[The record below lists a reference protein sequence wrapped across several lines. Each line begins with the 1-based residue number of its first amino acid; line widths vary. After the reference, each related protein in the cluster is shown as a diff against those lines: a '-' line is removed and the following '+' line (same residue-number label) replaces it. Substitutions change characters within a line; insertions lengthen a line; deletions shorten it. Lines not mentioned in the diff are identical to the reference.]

1 MDDSGASDDACD
13 AVEDGSF
20 VSDAGESSRES
31 DAGGED
37 GDSGDEAPAPRKRAA
52 PPVAPAAVAAF
63 PGSKRSYRRH
73 RRTQAAPDSSLL
85 SGGWVS
91 GGPVA
96 AAAAG
101 GSIVAASSGTAEP
114 QPTAAKRP
122 KPPARS
128 LGVSAAAL
136 AELEA
141 QRRYF
146 AAVDEQELSFE
157 DSGDHSEAAGDLAG
171 CRGDPAAR
179 ASGPAAAPGPV
190 NALGA
195 APKSKRGG
203 SSTSS
208 ASAAAS
214 VAGESEPA
222 VQRAYAAYVLALA
235 GLASP
240 LPLREFK
247 KARDFFDGMLE

>member
-1 MDDSGASDDACD
+1 
-13 AVEDGSF
+13 
-20 VSDAGESSRES
+20 
-31 DAGGED
+31 
-37 GDSGDEAPAPRKRAA
+37 
-52 PPVAPAAVAAF
+52 
-63 PGSKRSYRRH
+63 
-73 RRTQAAPDSSLL
+73 L
-85 SGGWVS
+85 
-91 GGPVA
+91 
-96 AAAAG
+96 
-101 GSIVAASSGTAEP
+101 
-114 QPTAAKRP
+114 
-122 KPPARS
+122 

-146 AAVDEQELSFE
+146 AAVDEQELTFE

-171 CRGDPAAR
+171 CLGDPAAH